1 MMPAKKAEPESVGS
15 SSEIPDNLEFEMLSS
30 DSPFSETA
38 DIETSSDEYASRFS
52 GEIGKWFLKIQ
63 EEATLGMLAPFPQ
76 ATILDVGGGH
86 GQLTGVLIE
95 NNFSVTVIG
104 SAEVCKARI
113 QKHIENP
120 KCSFEVGDVLN
131 LPFDDQE
138 FDVVI
143 SYRLLAHVEQWQKFL
158 SELTRVASK
167 SVIIDYPEARSF
179 NALSP
184 FLYDF
189 KKNIEGNTRTYKIF
203 RESDLLPIFKS
214 NNFFRER
221 RFAEFFF
228 PMVLHR
234 KINSLKFSSSVEA
247 ISRFLG
253 LTGLLG
259 SPVIL
264 EVNRQGR

>member
-1 MMPAKKAEPESVGS
+1 
-15 SSEIPDNLEFEMLSS
+15 MLSS
-30 DSPFSETA
+30 YSPFPETA

-52 GEIGKWFLKIQ
+52 GEIGKWFLKVQ
-63 EEATLGMLAPFPQ
+63 EEATLGMLAPFTQ
-76 ATILDVGGGH
+76 AKLLDVGGGH
-86 GQLTGVLIE
+86 GQLTGALIE
-95 NNFSVTVIG
+95 NNYSVTVLG

-113 QKHIENP
+113 QKYLDNI
-120 KCSFEVGDVLN
+120 KCSFKVGDVLN
-131 LPFDDQE
+131 LPYDDQE

-179 NALSP
+179 NALTP

-203 RESDLLPIFKS
+203 RESDLLPVFGSK
-214 NNFFRER
+214 NFFRESK
-221 RFAEFFF
+221 FAEFFL

-234 KINSLKFSSSVEA
+234 KLNSLKFSSSVEA

-259 SPVIL
+259 SPIIL
-264 EVNRQGR
+264 ELNRQER